1 MDNSEQI
8 TNDESNEFSAEALRA
23 AELFE
28 RLAPEIRAALLA
40 FLRHFDTT
48 D

>member
-1 MDNSEQI
+1 MDNSVQI
-8 TNDESNEFSAEALRA
+8 TNDEPNEFSAEALRA

-28 RLAPEIRAALLA
+28 RLSPEVRAALLA
-40 FLRHFDTT
+40 FLRHFDDT